1 MLNKMDTKDVTDE
14 LEEVW
19 MSSFHSLPVNIRSDG
34 GPCFT
39 SAAWAEWCEKHNIE
53 STIGTAY
60 HSQGQ
65 AKVEARM
72 YYIASALKAMHGGRA
87 QGDWNYQSTLPKLEF
102 AINTTFC
109 EAVGG
114 APSWVF
120 LGREPRTALSSATS
134 VDVVDTKYKID
145 DDVTLTDAGIEEIRN
160 CIAEHHTRINAVQGL
175 ASVAACLA
183 GMESKKR
190 YDSTHALAQ
199 IDVGDV
205 VGVAVT
211 PLNNMLPY
219 ITGPYVATEIDIT
232 RNFVS
237 GHGWIDKEA
246 KMAKVHVSRVF
257 KMDMSRTDKKEY
269 VAFTAPSGV
278 AVPDEV
284 VAHRTEK
291 GRRVY

>member
-1 MLNKMDTKDVTDE
+1 M
-14 LEEVW
+14 
-19 MSSFHSLPVNIRSDG
+19 
-34 GPCFT
+34 
-39 SAAWAEWCEKHNIE
+39 
-53 STIGTAY
+53 
-60 HSQGQ
+60 
-65 AKVEARM
+65 
-72 YYIASALKAMHGGRA
+72 
-87 QGDWNYQSTLPKLEF
+87 
-102 AINTTFC
+102 
-109 EAVGG
+109 
-114 APSWVF
+114 
-120 LGREPRTALSSATS
+120 
-134 VDVVDTKYKID
+134 
-145 DDVTLTDAGIEEIRN
+145 
-160 CIAEHHTRINAVQGL
+160 
-175 ASVAACLA
+175 

-219 ITGPYVATEIDIT
+219 ITGPYVVTEIDIT

-269 VAFTAPSGV
+269 VAFTAPPGV
-278 AVPDEV
+278 AVQDEV

-291 GRRVY
+291 GRRVYKVKWVRRANVDAGEQYPRGQRRGGEVMQGQGAGTGAGGKVNARHSGQSQEGGQALRGPREGAEGRRYTRAFQDSAVAEATLGRRISGATLF